1 LRDAGNIVYLC
12 DDMTTITV
20 NVNNKKSEKAIKALF
35 EALQLPYEVHKND
48 VSLRSLTKD
57 ELVLFD
63 RLKDSLSSIKKW
75 EEGDLELNDARTFLR
90 GGYNR

>member
-1 LRDAGNIVYLC
+1 
-12 DDMTTITV
+12 MTTITV